1 MENVFL
7 ARFFL
12 FLLFKCCQFGVLGPI
27 LPIVDNVFGG
37 YNDVGLVH
45 SHKAGLD
52 SDGLSLN
59 GATDGVAEDKVPLS
73 GLVLYSGDQDTVLTT
88 GNYLLKTTHI
98 LDVLLV
104 DAYVP
109 EHNAHVV
116 ALWLLKGKDQCV
128 VKVGP
133 LVLGLDVGKQDVRIY
148 CQTNAKT
155 VTFPRE
161 RAYNA

>member
-7 ARFFL
+7 SRFFL
-12 FLLFKCCQFGVLGPI
+12 FLLFKCCQFRVLRPI

-52 SDGLSLN
+52 SDGLGLN

-88 GNYLLKTTHI
+88 GNYLLKAAHI
-98 LDVLLV
+98 LDVLLI

-109 EHNAHVV
+109 EHNAHVI
-116 ALWLLKGKDQCV
+116 ALWLLKGKDQSV

-133 LVLGLDVGKQDVRIY
+133 LVLRLDVGEQDV
-148 CQTNAKT
+148 
-155 VTFPRE
+155 
-161 RAYNA
+161 